1 MSVGELEGTAKMT
14 SKMQAIEV
22 VVSRTYV
29 SFPSIGKSDVN
40 AVEVGSRDKRAI

>member
-1 MSVGELEGTAKMT
+1 MSVGELEGTA
-14 SKMQAIEV
+14 KMQAIEV